1 MDPCAGLTDEQG
13 VWRMLQGTWGLV
25 WEWQTSLLRAVHWR
39 NWPCARMS
47 CSGPWKV
54 IHWDIGEQRAR
65 LYSIGPSFSPPPML
79 WIIQEQRMGLFI
91 FLFLFLA
98 QYLIYNMHTR
108 NAYEITSNFTSLS
121 FIKMRMTLYS
131 TRFVSLKFLCAV
143 LYDFLFKKKV

>member
-1 MDPCAGLTDEQG
+1 
-13 VWRMLQGTWGLV
+13 
-25 WEWQTSLLRAVHWR
+25 
-39 NWPCARMS
+39 
-47 CSGPWKV
+47 
-54 IHWDIGEQRAR
+54 
-65 LYSIGPSFSPPPML
+65 
-79 WIIQEQRMGLFI
+79 MGLFI